1 MSKKNRRRSRS
12 RPVPR
17 PAPGRAPEPAPSPRA
32 ASRPGAV
39 APPASPRSAAA
50 PPSPSAAPS
59 PSGRPGRFPADARGR
74 WDARRGGMRQ
84 ETCEPCLC
92 LDAMEALLLPREDE
106 LIVICEDLHQA
117 ACDPGRLLD
126 AAARVPFA
134 RRAAAL
140 IEHIGNGRELGPD
153 RRLTRSDVEALRP
166 AFELEQLS
174 PTFLRIPR
182 LDVVFE
188 VLCAEGWLER
198 IGGRVTPG
206 DHPVA
211 YVEESMDAESF
222 AYFAHAVVVAALAH
236 RFAGRIGR
244 VPHSSSAL
252 TFRALL
258 AACRPQGLTVP
269 DPWGPECR
277 DALVDLV
284 PPHLDPEVVEG
295 LEGIIDDLEM
305 ARDLGMLGG
314 SGAHYTGGIALYT
327 ALAAVGDDH
336 AGPSQA
342 PETLR

>member
-1 MSKKNRRRSRS
+1 MSKKNRRRS

-17 PAPGRAPEPAPSPRA
+17 PAPGRAPEPAPSSGA
-32 ASRPGAV
+32 GSRPDPGA
-39 APPASPRSAAA
+39 PSSPLSASPLSSAV
-50 PPSPSAAPS
+50 PTSPSLAP
-59 PSGRPGRFPADARGR
+59 GRPGRFPTDARGR
-74 WDARRGGMRQ
+74 WDARRGGIRQ
-84 ETCEPCLC
+84 EACEPCLC
-92 LDAMEALLLPREDE
+92 LEAMEALLLPREDE
-106 LIVICEDLHQA
+106 LIAICEDLHQA

-126 AAARVPFA
+126 AAAGIPFA

-140 IEHIGNGRELGPD
+140 IEHIGKGRELGPD

-198 IGGRVTPG
+198 VGGRVSPG

-244 VPHSSSAL
+244 VPHSSSSL

-284 PPHLDPEVVEG
+284 PPHLDAEVVEG

-305 ARDLGMLGG
+305 ARDLGILGG
-314 SGAHYTGGIALYT
+314 SGAHYTGSIALYT

-336 AGPSQA
+336 AGPPQVPGA
-342 PETLR
+342 R